1 MEMPVYLIWG
11 FLESGKT
18 SFIKD
23 TLGQEYFADGERTMI
38 LSFEEGEEEYEKDF
52 LEESNSFVI
61 QVDDMNDFSPAFVE
75 NCEKNYH
82 PDRIMIEYNGMY
94 QIEDVMDVIM
104 RRIWSCTRSLLW
116 WTHPLR
122 SCI

>member
-23 TLGQEYFADGERTMI
+23 TLNQEYFADGERTMI
-38 LSFEEGEEEYEKDF
+38 LSFEEGEEEYEESF
-52 LEESNSFVI
+52 LRESNSFVL
-61 QVDDMNDFSPAFVE
+61 QVEDIEDFTPAFVE

-82 PDRIMIEYNGMY
+82 PDRIMI
-94 QIEDVMDVIM
+94 
-104 RRIWSCTRSLLW
+104 
-116 WTHPLR
+116 
-122 SCI
+122 